1 MRLTKSLLCGISALL
16 LAATGAAF
24 AGQDSSTQSS
34 VENSSPELLG
44 GPELLANESFGSD
57 KFGSSLE
64 DGDRQYFVSPQS
76 DVIYLYPIE
85 VTEYYLVIPQSPEL
99 G

>member
-1 MRLTKSLLCGISALL
+1 MRLTKSLCGIAAML
-16 LAATGAAF
+16 LAVGTAY
-24 AGQDSSTQSS
+24 AGGDST
-34 VENSSPELLG
+34 VEGSIETSPPEMMASEPSEL
-44 GPELLANESFGSD
+44 A
-57 KFGSSLE
+57 LE
-64 DGDRQYFVSPQS
+64 S

>member
-24 AGQDSSTQSS
+24 AGQDSSMQSS
-34 VENSSPELLG
+34 VENSAPELLG
-44 GPELLANESFGSD
+44 GPELMANESFGSD
-57 KFGSSLE
+57 
-64 DGDRQYFVSPQS
+64 RSPES

>member
-1 MRLTKSLLCGISALL
+1 MRLTKSLLCGISALAL
-16 LAATGAAF
+16 V
-24 AGQDSSTQSS
+24 AGTAYAGGDSTVEGS
-34 VENSSPELLG
+34 VETSPPDMMASEPSMMASEPSELG
-44 GPELLANESFGSD
+44 ME
-57 KFGSSLE
+57 
-64 DGDRQYFVSPQS
+64 S

>member
-1 MRLTKSLLCGISALL
+1 MRLTKSLLGGISALVL
-16 LAATGAAF
+16 GTGLAC
-24 AGQDSSTQSS
+24 AGGDST
-34 VENSSPELLG
+34 VEGSIETSP
-44 GPELLANESFGSD
+44 PEMME
-57 KFGSSLE
+57 
-64 DGDRQYFVSPQS
+64 S